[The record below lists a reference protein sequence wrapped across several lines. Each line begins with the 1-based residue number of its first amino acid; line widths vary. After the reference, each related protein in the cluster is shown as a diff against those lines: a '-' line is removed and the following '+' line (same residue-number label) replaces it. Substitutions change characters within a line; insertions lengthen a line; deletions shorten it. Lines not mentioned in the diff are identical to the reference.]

1 MTPTTN
7 TRLRACSVSD
17 LPAIQSILEYYVTNT
32 VLTLALTPPSIEQLR
47 ESWKK
52 STGQGLPYLVAVD
65 AGDDEVIG
73 YCYAGESRIGG
84 GRAGY
89 RHTVELSLFCH
100 PDHMKKGIGSQLL
113 EKLVEVLKAPEQFP
127 EYVATSRSEDEKARI
142 VLACMSV
149 DETTWNQGLGLR
161 DFYVK
166 HGFEEVGNLKK
177 VGHKFGRWFV
187 THAQAR

>member
-7 TRLRACSVSD
+7 TRLRACSVFD
-17 LPAIQSILEYYVTNT
+17 LPAIQSILEYYVTHT
-32 VLTLALTPPSIEQLR
+32 VLTLALTPPSIDELR

-52 STGQGLPYLVAVD
+52 STSQGLPYLVAVD
-65 AGDDEVIG
+65 EGNNQVIG
-73 YCYAGESRIGG
+73 YCYAGESRVGG

-127 EYVATSRSEDEKARI
+127 EYVATSRHEDEKARI
-142 VLACMSV
+142 LLACMSV

-177 VGHKFGRWFV
+177 VGHKFGRWCV